1 MYDYAIIYT
10 WQLEVK
16 LDKKAKQ
23 GRAAARNYVTGTR
36 SAAPENEPTNEEMT
50 LIVPESSDSTLADKA
65 SNPISSDISLSKQG
79 AGQTLIAH
87 DQYQGIASRILEETR
102 DNVRR
107 VEIEP
112 KEKLPIPTETLNSFQ
127 LFNQAY
133 KEVSELYI
141 GVQQQLISS
150 FQFAWVPYWEKTFSF
165 FWTGFMSPQRLTELY
180 GYLVAGLADDL
191 IMANRTLSIYFLEN
205 IETLKKNMEN
215 AERTSNDLAK
225 ACMNL
230 TKIELDQTD
239 TSSRKSKMPGDE
251 VATVKT
257 ISELDT

>member
-1 MYDYAIIYT
+1 MAIRSD
-10 WQLEVK
+10 VK
-16 LDKKAKQ
+16 GEKAKQ
-23 GRAAARNYVTGTR
+23 ERAAARNYATGTP
-36 SAAPENEPTNEEMT
+36 SATPENEPTNEEVAP
-50 LIVPESSDSTLADKA
+50 IVPEPSASTLADKA
-65 SNPISSDISLSKQG
+65 SNPISSDISLSKQRSD
-79 AGQTLIAH
+79 QSLIAH
-87 DQYQGIASRILEETR
+87 DQYQGIASRVLEETR

-107 VEIEP
+107 AEIES
-112 KEKLPIPTETLNSFQ
+112 KEKLPIYTETLNSFQ
-127 LFNQAY
+127 VFNLSIQR
-133 KEVSELYI
+133 SFRLYI

-150 FQFAWVPYWEKTFSF
+150 FQSAWVPYWEKTFGL
-165 FWTGFMSPQRLTELY
+165 FWTSFMSPQRVTELY
-180 GYLVAGLADDL
+180 GYLVAGLADGL

-230 TKIELDQTD
+230 TKIELGQTD
-239 TSSRKSKMPGDE
+239 TSSRKSKMPEDE